1 MNLTVTET
9 ATSVLVSENP
19 AGVAS
24 GVLAG
29 NFPSPTLNYGA
40 IDHVAMDRSSYRLFS
55 DFGHNATPWNVF
67 TAQGATATYTHL
79 YSGDTVNYITI
90 SPTTGTAASR
100 GWISDRPDTSVQP
113 QMVFGSGYA
122 ESNFAAR
129 VRANKGAQT
138 NITYRVGFSQGHASP
153 IIGQAGLLGDGQVN
167 ACCFV
172 CYGNKTT
179 WHALAA
185 ANYVRDPIDPQFD
198 TGDATE
204 VDTGIPVTDWHVL
217 EVRVNAA
224 GTQALF
230 YIDAALVATI
240 TTNIPTVATA
250 DAKSNGN
257 WCMACCAVRAGDNTG
272 ISVSAPLDIDWQSFE
287 YRKAR

>member
-9 ATSVLVSENP
+9 GTSVIVSENP

-29 NFPSPTLNYGA
+29 NFPSPTLNYSA
-40 IDHVAMDRSSYRLFS
+40 VDHVAMDRSSYRLFS
-55 DFGHNATPWNVF
+55 DFSHNASPWNVF
-67 TAQGATATYTHL
+67 TANGATATYTHI

-90 SPTTGTAASR
+90 SPAINTAGSR
-100 GWISDRPDTSVQP
+100 GWISDRPNVSVQP
-113 QMVFGSGYA
+113 QMVFGVGYA
-122 ESNFAAR
+122 AANFAAR
-129 VRANKGAQT
+129 VRVDKGAQT
-138 NITYRVGFSQGHASP
+138 NITYRVGFSQGHAPP
-153 IIGQAGLLGDGQVN
+153 IIGQAGMVGDGQVN

-172 CYGNKTT
+172 CYGSKTT
-179 WHALAA
+179 WHALAT
-185 ANYVRDPIDPQFD
+185 ANYTRDPIDPAFN

-204 VDTGIPVTDWHVL
+204 IDTGISVSDWHSL

-230 YIDAALVATI
+230 YIDGVLVATI

-250 DAKSNGN
+250 DAQANGN
-257 WCMACCAVRAGDNTG
+257 WCMAGCSVRAGDPAG
-272 ISVSAPLDIDWQSFE
+272 ITALAPFDIDWQSFE
-287 YRKAR
+287 YKRAR